1 VEQRGAQ
8 EVKIDSTSNIH
19 RRYRH
24 LFTLPARN
32 RTLVYASTIVAVLA
46 FLSRFGIGYSAI
58 DIVAFIVGSEIL
70 LLSSIEI
77 DRLVLKGRN
86 KIATYR
92 RLASLTIASNGFWLA
107 LGILGFAINFLAHDS
122 IKFLSLLI
130 LGAMFAVSFRALIL
144 GSLFYEKP
152 WQAIPLS
159 FVQPVLLFIAIG
171 FQFRILT
178 AHFFMQDP
186 DPIAALI
193 GGFIAI
199 LGIEFYMS
207 SINKIKISIYRPLE
221 LLRAFLNA
229 WAVEDATSLERFL
242 DATSKEVSIESR
254 MLEITTSSS
263 SVSSPDGRTA
273 TIILPGVHPGPFY
286 PIGSSNIPGDIFS
299 HTKTASSFPMIVH
312 SMSDHGLNLSSK
324 VQVERYIKDLQ
335 NRKEILDRGKTMSL
349 PVTKIIGKATVNG
362 LALGSTVLITIT
374 QAPHGMEDF
383 PTWVSESIESYS
395 SKVNFK
401 NSLTIDTHNSEGEKP
416 SDAECADAV
425 SAADSAVDQLST
437 LKQSPFKVGIAHSS
451 ELNTWIER
459 DVGPAGI
466 GLVVFE
472 TGSSNARFSIAIV
485 DSNNSLRGFREK
497 VISEFEKKTQSRI
510 LEICTSDTHVTA
522 AKTSDAK
529 GYLALGD
536 VVQEDKF
543 ASLLADLYHKA
554 SDNMSEGSFS
564 SYLIKSNVKTIGSAV
579 LDDFSGLLDSAS
591 SEAKYGARILG
602 GIVLA
607 ITVIVA
613 LL

>member
-1 VEQRGAQ
+1 M
-8 EVKIDSTSNIH
+8 KIDSTSNIH

-32 RTLVYASTIVAVLA
+32 RTLVYTSFIILVLT
-46 FLSRFGIGYSAI
+46 FLSRFGLGYTPI
-58 DIVAFIVGSEIL
+58 DIVAFLIGSEVLL
-70 LLSSIEI
+70 LLSIEL
-77 DRLVLKGRN
+77 DRLILKGRN

-107 LGILGFAINFLAHDS
+107 LAIVGFVINFFTHDS
-122 IKFLSLLI
+122 LKFLSLLI
-130 LGAMFAVSFRALIL
+130 LGAIFAVSFRALIL
-144 GSLFYEKP
+144 GSLFYERP

-159 FVQPVLLFIAIG
+159 FLQPVLLFISAG
-171 FQFRILT
+171 FQYRILT
-178 AHFFMQDP
+178 TRFFMQNP
-186 DPIAALI
+186 DPVAALI
-193 GGFIAI
+193 GGLVAI
-199 LGIEFYMS
+199 LGIELYMS

-254 MLEITTSSS
+254 MLEITTASST
-263 SVSSPDGRTA
+263 SPPNGRTA

-299 HTKTASSFPMIVH
+299 RLKTDKSFPMIVH
-312 SMSDHGLNLSSK
+312 SMSDHGLNLASK

-335 NRKEILDRGKTMSL
+335 NRKEILDRGETMTP

-362 LALGSTVLITIT
+362 LALGSTALITIT

-383 PTWVSESIESYS
+383 PGWVSESIEAYS
-395 SKVNFK
+395 SKANFK
-401 NSLTIDTHNSEGEKP
+401 NTLTVDTHNSEGEKP
-416 SDAECADAV
+416 TEAECVDAV
-425 SAADSAVDQLST
+425 SAADSVVDQLST
-437 LKQSPFKVGIAHSS
+437 SKQSSFHVGIAHSS
-451 ELNTWIER
+451 ELDAWIDR
-459 DVGPAGI
+459 DIGPAGI
-466 GLVVFE
+466 GLVVLE
-472 TGSSNARFSIAIV
+472 TGSSNARFSIAII

-497 VISEFEKKTQSRI
+497 VISDFEKKTQSKI
-510 LEICTSDTHVTA
+510 LEVCTSDTHVTA

-536 VVQEDKF
+536 VISEDKF
-543 ASLLADLYHKA
+543 ASLLVDLYRKA
-554 SDNMSEGSFS
+554 SENMSEGSFS
-564 SYLIKSNVKTIGSAV
+564 SYLIRSNVKTIGSAV

-613 LL
+613 LI

>member
-1 VEQRGAQ
+1 MEQSAQ
-8 EVKIDSTSNIH
+8 QVKIDSTSNIH

-32 RTLVYASTIVAVLA
+32 RTLVYASSIVVVLT
-46 FLSRFGIGYSAI
+46 FLSRFGLGYSAI
-58 DIVAFIVGSEIL
+58 DIVAFIIGSEIL

-77 DRLVLKGRN
+77 DRLVLMGRN

-92 RLASLTIASNGFWLA
+92 RLASLTIASNAFWLA
-107 LGILGFAINFLAHDS
+107 LGFVGFAINFLTRDS
-122 IKFLSLLI
+122 VKFLSLLI

-159 FVQPVLLFIAIG
+159 FVQPVLLSITIG
-171 FQFRILT
+171 SQYRILT
-178 AHFFMQDP
+178 AQFFVRNP

-193 GGFIAI
+193 GGLVAI
-199 LGIEFYMS
+199 LGIELYMS

-263 SVSSPDGRTA
+263 ASNGRTA

-299 HTKTASSFPMIVH
+299 RLKTAKSFPMIVH

-335 NRKEILDRGKTMSL
+335 NRKEILDRGETMS
-349 PVTKIIGKATVNG
+349 PPAAKIVGKATVNG
-362 LALGSTVLITIT
+362 LALGSTALITIT

-383 PTWVSESIESYS
+383 PVSVSESIEAYS
-395 SKVNFK
+395 SKADFK
-401 NSLTIDTHNSEGEKP
+401 NTIAIDTHNSEGEKP
-416 SDAECADAV
+416 SDAECSDAV
-425 SAADSAVDQLST
+425 SAAESVIDQLSSA
-437 LKQSPFKVGIAHSS
+437 KQSCFRVGMAHSS

-459 DVGPAGI
+459 DIGPAGI

-472 TGSSNARFSIAIV
+472 TGSSNNNRFSIAII

-497 VISEFEKKTQSRI
+497 VIPDYEKRTQSKI

-536 VVQEDKF
+536 VITEEKF
-543 ASLLADLYHKA
+543 SSLLVDLYRKA
-554 SDNMSEGSFS
+554 SENMSEGSFS
-564 SYLIKSNVKTIGSAV
+564 SYLIRSNVKTIGSAV

-613 LL
+613 LI